1 MAASPTKGGATP
13 DDIMAPAAM
22 RPLLALSKREPVS
35 AAVGMTADKLG
46 VVLLHKTMKPKKVF
60 AQLKAEAKKV
70 QLNIDSPSLRFGT
83 AEVDPEIDSALV
95 RFRINKEAPGMLAPK
110 LRDHLKK
117 AGFSKVEFIVDPSLE
132 AEGEAEG
139 SSDAQPPAQALPDWQ
154 GLTAELT
161 GLAKQIAAATAGDA
175 GRQASLVQFA
185 AVANASLKARQD
197 FAAATAAVLA
207 LRQALEGGGGA
218 EAAEKAAPVWQVA
231 KDVVDGQLRALS
243 DQLRKTAIPELVEV
257 AAEVEACSTSF
268 GSSWR
273 RPCSTTTAVQ
283 RSPRRGRPR
292 CRRLRP
298 PATGLARTRGCGQSI
313 TIRSGCRSPRARPW
327 APPSGGCNARW
338 PGQWERAHELRS
350 SQDRA

>member
-46 VVLLHKTMKPKKVF
+46 VVLLHKTMKPKKVL

-257 AAEVEACSTSF
+257 AAEVESLLDQLRVKLATALLNYDSSPAKPETRAAALSALAAARDWLGADARVRAVDNNSF
-268 GSSWR
+268 
-273 RPCSTTTAVQ
+273 AVQ
-283 RSPRRGRPR
+283 VTAGATLGAAFGRLQR
-292 CRRLRP
+292 
-298 PATGLARTRGCGQSI
+298 ALAGTMGAG
-313 TIRSGCRSPRARPW
+313 A
-327 APPSGGCNARW
+327 
-338 PGQWERAHELRS
+338 
-350 SQDRA
+350 